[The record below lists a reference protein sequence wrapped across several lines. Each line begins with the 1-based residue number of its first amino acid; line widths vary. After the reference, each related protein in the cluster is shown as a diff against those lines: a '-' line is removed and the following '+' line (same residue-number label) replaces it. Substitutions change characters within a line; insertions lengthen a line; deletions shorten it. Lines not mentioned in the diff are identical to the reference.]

1 MLKKTTIAV
10 LGLVASGYAA
20 AGAMGPVCTP
30 GNVTVPCE
38 ARKWEL
44 GADAL
49 YMRPIYSAHKSLQF
63 VPTVPTGAVSSEVA
77 DVRDDWSWGF
87 RVMGSFYFNTGNDI
101 TVNWTHLNSKGDFN
115 NLLAPLAV
123 PPATVLQVPA
133 NYESRDQFDQAN
145 IVLGQHVDVSARKK
159 MRFFG
164 GMQYANIQSNATSY
178 LNYPLIPLQF
188 GSTVSVFDNT
198 DFKGIGPVAGID
210 YSYAL
215 FNGLSV
221 TANGTGSILVGTSR
235 YHEGFVVDNL
245 HAIYAQVSARKKSIV
260 PSLEAKLGLN
270 YAHDF
275 WEGTINIDA
284 GYQAINYFNPLFSQN
299 FQLPN
304 AQVQAVNYG
313 LFGPY
318 FGLKYVGNA

>member
-1 MLKKTTIAV
+1 
-10 LGLVASGYAA
+10 
-20 AGAMGPVCTP
+20 
-30 GNVTVPCE
+30 
-38 ARKWEL
+38 
-44 GADAL
+44 
-49 YMRPIYSAHKSLQF
+49 
-63 VPTVPTGAVSSEVA
+63 
-77 DVRDDWSWGF
+77 RDDWSWGF
-87 RVMGSFYFNTGNDI
+87 RVMGAFYFNTGNDV
-101 TVNWTHLNSKGDFN
+101 TVNWTHLNSKADFN
-115 NLLAPLAV
+115 NLVAPLAI
-123 PPATVLQVPA
+123 PPSTVVQVPG

-145 IVLGQHVDVSARKK
+145 IVLGQHVDVSARKQ

-164 GMQYANIQSNATSY
+164 GLQYANIQSNATNY
-178 LNYPLIPLQF
+178 LNTPLIRRLF
-188 GSTVSVFDNT
+188 ASTISVFDNT

-215 FNGLSV
+215 FKGLSV

-235 YHEGFVVDNL
+235 YHEGFVIDNR
-245 HAIYAQVSARKKSIV
+245 HAIIQDVYARKKAIV

-284 GYQAINYFNPLFSQN
+284 GYQALNYFNALATQA

-304 AQVQAVNYG
+304 APVHAVNYG